1 MRCSCQICGTYMVQS
16 EGLEKGCVCPACRA
30 RCKQCLGTDSVV
42 PREALSA
49 AALRFLED
57 AVEIENAIIN
67 EKGIMSEDDDHDPY
81 RD

>member
-16 EGLEKGCVCPACRA
+16 EGLEKGCVCPDCGA

-42 PREALSA
+42 PREMLSE
-49 AALRFLED
+49 AALKVLMNARRQEELNEEYERD
-57 AVEIENAIIN
+57 A
-67 EKGIMSEDDDHDPY
+67 DPY

>member
-1 MRCSCQICGTYMVQS
+1 MRCSCQVCGTYMVQS
-16 EGLEKGCVCPACRA
+16 EGLEKGCVCSACMA

-42 PREALSA
+42 PREALSS

-57 AVEIENAIIN
+57 AVMLENDALY
-67 EKGIMSEDDDHDPY
+67 ESGAVREDDDDPY